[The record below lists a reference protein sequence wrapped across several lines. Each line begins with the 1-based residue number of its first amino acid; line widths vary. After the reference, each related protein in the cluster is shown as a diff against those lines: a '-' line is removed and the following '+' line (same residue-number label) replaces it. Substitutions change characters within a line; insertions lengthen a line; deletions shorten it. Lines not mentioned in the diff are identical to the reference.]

1 MTNHTDLLGKPKTAS
16 VNSWLTVAL
25 CGLLATV
32 IFVVDLALPLG
43 VAVGVLYVVVV
54 LYTLWLPQRGATI
67 MAASVCTG
75 LTLCGLAFSPPG
87 SELWKVLAD
96 RFLSI
101 FAIWVTAILSFQ
113 RKQSE
118 VTLQAAHDELDRQ
131 VKDRTVSLSQANVR
145 LEQELT
151 IRKQAEVRIRESEE
165 RFQAFMNHSP
175 AVKFLKDWQGRYIYV
190 NRQFEEKLKLP
201 IANCLGKTDQE
212 LFPPE
217 IARIFTEHD
226 REALK
231 TGDVLETEETTLDE
245 RGKVRF
251 WLVMKFPV
259 RSTEGQLLL
268 GGVAL
273 DITSRKQTEEALRQR
288 ETELLR
294 SQKVL
299 QTLGRKLISAQED
312 ERRRIS
318 RELHDD
324 TNQRLA
330 VLALTLQSTEQSL
343 PKSDPLRATFQRL
356 YEDVSSI
363 SDDIRRLAYQLH
375 PSVLDDL
382 GLKIALQSFVQDY
395 RQWAHIPATFRAH
408 DVPESIPQDIAAC
421 LYRLTQESLRNVA
434 RHAQASQVAVLLTG
448 EKSGLRLSVTDD
460 GKGFDVEMIQGNK
473 QGLGLVGMQE
483 RVSYVNGTLTIDSQK
498 EKGTEI
504 VVWVPLEQGDS

>member
-1 MTNHTDLLGKPKTAS
+1 MTNHTDLLGKSKTAS
-16 VNSWLTVAL
+16 VKSWLSVAL

-75 LTLCGLAFSPPG
+75 LTLFGLAFSPPG

-113 RKQSE
+113 RKLSE

-131 VKDRTVSLSQANVR
+131 VKDRTESLSQTNAR
-145 LEQELT
+145 LKQELI
-151 IRKQAEVRIRESEE
+151 IRKQAEAKIRESEE

-175 AVKFLKDWQGRYIYV
+175 TVKFLKDWQGRYIYV

-201 IANCLGKTDQE
+201 MADCLGKTDQQ

-245 RGKVRF
+245 KGKVRS

-259 RSTEGQLLL
+259 RSTGEQLLL

-273 DITSRKQTEEALRQR
+273 DITSRKQTEETLRKR
-288 ETELLR
+288 EAELLR
-294 SQKVL
+294 SQEVL

-330 VLALTLQSTEQSL
+330 VLALTLQSTQQRFPE
-343 PKSDPLRATFQRL
+343 SDPLHSTFHRL

-382 GLKIALQSFVQDY
+382 GLKIALQSFVQEFI
-395 RQWAHIPATFRAH
+395 QWAKIPATFQAH
-408 DVPESIPQDIAAC
+408 DVPESVPQDIATC
-421 LYRLTQESLRNVA
+421 VYRLTQESLRNVA
-434 RHAQASQVAVLLTG
+434 RHARASEVAVALTG
-448 EKSGLRLSVTDD
+448 EKGGLRLSIIDN
-460 GKGFDVEMIQGNK
+460 GKGFDLETVRADRR
-473 QGLGLVGMQE
+473 GLGLIGMQE
-483 RVSYVNGTLTIDSQK
+483 RVGYVNGTFTISAVPDN
-498 EKGTEI
+498 GTEI
-504 VVWVPLEQGDS
+504 VVWVPLSQGDS